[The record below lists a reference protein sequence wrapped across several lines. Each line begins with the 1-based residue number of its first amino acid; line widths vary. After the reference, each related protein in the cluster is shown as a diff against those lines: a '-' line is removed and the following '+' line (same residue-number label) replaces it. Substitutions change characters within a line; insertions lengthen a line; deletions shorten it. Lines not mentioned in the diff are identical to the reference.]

1 MLCGLVVVF
10 VHKPQTQSWSLMGGL
25 IFTPPVG
32 NRRVEIS
39 NQISGIQGQVS
50 SCNSTAPFASESDG
64 QGQKLLPVEKF
75 AMSF

>member
-1 MLCGLVVVF
+1 MELD
-10 VHKPQTQSWSLMGGL
+10 GGPH
-25 IFTPPVG
+25 FSPPVG

-64 QGQKLLPVEKF
+64 QGQKLLPVEKS
-75 AMSF
+75 AMSLRTVLT